1 MCVFVAVYSIIVIY
15 KFGRLSFDKTMIS
28 SFYYLFNQV
37 LWPYFIVSFCIVISE
52 ASQYSFCLSVIE
64 TDRITFFASF
74 ICVWMCF
81 TVYAKSFRM
90 LENLERQR
98 HLSFSVLSLDGLPF
112 LCHSTQSQCADIVLQ
127 SKRSSLNNNQDPH
140 SMYHQH

>member
-1 MCVFVAVYSIIVIY
+1 MCVFFAVYSIIVLY
-15 KFGRLSFDKTMIS
+15 TLGRLSFDKTMIS

-37 LWPYFIVSFCIVISE
+37 LWPYFIVLFCIVISQ
-52 ASQYSFCLSVIE
+52 ASQYSFCLCLYHI
-64 TDRITFFASF
+64 RFFASF

-90 LENLERQR
+90 LENLEWQR
-98 HLSFSVLSLDGLPF
+98 HLSFSVSGWSTPF
-112 LCHSTQSQCADIVLQ
+112 LCHSTQSQCVDIVLQ